1 MPPTLGRLHAILGYV
16 CTYVHVPHWWYIR
29 TVRSTRCTY
38 AAPAGSLVHTVSTH
52 TTTHLHT
59 YTHTHKHT
67 HTCIHTHIHSL
78 LHTYVH
84 PYAITPTHLHSTHT
98 YTHTHTITSTLS
110 HTLVH
115 ILRPPD
121 LSKDPDPF
129 PDVTGDIIFVWK
141 HLCQHDKAY
150 VLPCGTFQEFYEAL
164 QMSSSMANST
174 LLARGGQSTMT
185 HTLLFPC
192 VLEFSG
198 PAGGVGC
205 GQLPYTFLMVCPAGI
220 HTGVWD

>member
-1 MPPTLGRLHAILGYV
+1 MYVRTCMYPIGSTSVLYVAHAARMLHQP
-16 CTYVHVPHWWYIR
+16 VPLF
-29 TVRSTRCTY
+29 TRCPLTQPHTY
-38 AAPAGSLVHTVSTH
+38 IPTRIHTNTH
-52 TTTHLHT
+52 TPAYTHTYTHSYTPTYIHTPSHLHT
-59 YTHTHKHT
+59 YTQH
-67 HTCIHTHIHSL
+67 
-78 LHTYVH
+78 
-84 PYAITPTHLHSTHT
+84 TPTP
-98 YTHTHTITSTLS
+98 THTITSTLS

-198 PAGGVGC
+198 PAGGVGW
-205 GQLPYTFLMVCPAGI
+205 GQLPYTFLMVCPSGI
-220 HTGVWD
+220 QTGVWD

>member
-1 MPPTLGRLHAILGYV
+1 MYV
-16 CTYVHVPHWWYIR
+16 RACTPLVVHPHC
-29 TVRSTRCTY
+29 STRCTY
-38 AAPAGSLVHTVSTH
+38 AAPAGSLFTQCPLTQPHTYIPTRIHTH
-52 TTTHLHT
+52 THLHTHTHTPAYTHTYTHSYTPAYIHMQSHLHT
-59 YTHTHKHT
+59 YTQHT
-67 HTCIHTHIHSL
+67 
-78 LHTYVH
+78 
-84 PYAITPTHLHSTHT
+84 T

-192 VLEFSG
+192 VLELSG
-198 PAGGVGC
+198 PAGGVWW
-205 GQLPYTFLMVCPAGI
+205 GQLPYTFLMVC
-220 HTGVWD
+220 VWD